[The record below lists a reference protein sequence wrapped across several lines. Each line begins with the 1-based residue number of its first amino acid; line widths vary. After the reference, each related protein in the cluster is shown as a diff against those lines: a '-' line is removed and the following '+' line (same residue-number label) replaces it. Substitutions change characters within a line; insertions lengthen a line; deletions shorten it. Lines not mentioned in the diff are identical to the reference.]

1 MIFQILPFI
10 IKRGQALDFEHLVV
24 TVFKR
29 RNTDYLFMVEI

>member
-1 MIFQILPFI
+1 MVFQVFPFI

-24 TVFKR
+24 SVFKI